1 MKRIIRAT
9 FVLLLLTLYGCGGG
23 ESSTGT
29 QEPKRV
35 VIFFVSGHDNP
46 LFYLPD
52 GIPSKSYL
60 QDDIGAEIVKS
71 LESADYLVEPNYY
84 ADHYDV
90 VDGHGGFIQ
99 LLSDIKAVR
108 KDNNTK
114 IVIIAHSHGGVW
126 AHAAAIQANQVEIDL
141 LVDLDT
147 SSALWKSLLHDTSL
161 IGGDPVSKYFGTYDT
176 EDVVP
181 SNVKYALEVRSG
193 ARLAFF
199 LEEYDEQWNTRLD
212 GTKINLEQYFSSST
226 HDEVHQAGG
235 ATSRYVIQWLNNKL
249 GSL

>member
-1 MKRIIRAT
+1 MTRIIRAA
-9 FVLLLLTLYGCGGG
+9 FALLFLTLYGCGGG

-35 VIFFVSGHDNP
+35 VTFFVSGHDNP
-46 LFYLPD
+46 LFYIPD

-60 QDDIGAEIVKS
+60 QDHIGAEIVTSLKS
-71 LESADYLVEPNYY
+71 AGYLVEPNYY
-84 ADHYDV
+84 ADHHDA
-90 VDGHGGFIQ
+90 VDGYGGFIQ

-108 KDNNTK
+108 KDSNTK
-114 IVIIAHSHGGVW
+114 IVVIAHSHGGVW
-126 AHAAAIQANQVEIDL
+126 AHAAVMQASQVEVDL

-161 IGGDPVSKYFGTYDT
+161 IGGDPVSKYPGAHDT

-193 ARLAFF
+193 ARLALF

-212 GTKINLEQYFSSST
+212 GTKTNLEQYFSSST
-226 HDEVHQAGG
+226 HDEVRQAGG
-235 ATSRYVIQWLNNKL
+235 TTSKYVIQWLNNKL